1 MSLSRRAL
9 LIASLFCAVSFFGLL
24 LPAFG
29 QQADSSV
36 PNPNHNS
43 GAGQSQSL
51 GDVARKLRKDTT
63 TEVKMTD
70 ADTKKLFESVDKIFA
85 FAAEDTGM
93 PKHSPIKRQ
102 LVGKADVEKYTSG
115 RLAKEEFTQRFATS
129 ESSMKKLGFLPR
141 DFNLREFLVK
151 SNGQNVAGYY
161 DEETRTI
168 SLLNW
173 VSPDQQ
179 GPILAHELTHALQ
192 DQNYDLT
199 KWMKAAA
206 KPTDGASRNND
217 TDDGAIA
224 RKAVIEGQA
233 MVVYVDYVL
242 AAVGRNLEDTPGL
255 LYQMEE
261 PAVKAVIDSQLMH
274 DAPMIMRE
282 MGIFSY
288 NEGLIFEGELLHK
301 GGKKM
306 AFAGVFAR
314 PPRNSHEVLQPEAYI
329 SGVKVPPV
337 RIPDMRQVL
346 SNQYDVYDSGGI
358 GELDVR
364 ALLKQYGERK
374 IAAQLSSAWQGGAYV
389 TYRRAT
395 KATAEISPALSDLA
409 FLYVSRWKSPQ
420 AAERFARFYA
430 SAVSQRY
437 RSATAQASPACTGA
451 NCPVS
456 TVQIATEEGPVIVEH
471 WADNSIVVSESFD
484 QTTAAKLRD
493 AVRDGTAAV
502 RADNLHNDNTSE
514 DELGSRLY
522 EIPAFR
528 RFQAAIEGRIAEGM
542 TSSPPR

>member
-1 MSLSRRAL
+1 MTLPRRASF
-9 LIASLFCAVSFFGLL
+9 IATCVIGFL
-24 LPAFG
+24 LPAVS
-29 QQADSSV
+29 QQVDSSG
-36 PNPNHNS
+36 PSPSQNPS
-43 GAGQSQSL
+43 VGQSQSL

-70 ADTKKLFESVDKIFA
+70 ADTRKLFESVDKIFA

-93 PKHSPIKRQ
+93 PKHAAIKRQ

-115 RLAKEEFTQRFATS
+115 RLAREEFTQRFATS
-129 ESSMKKLGFLPR
+129 EASMKKLGFLPR

-161 DEETRTI
+161 DEETKTI

-199 KWMKAAA
+199 KWMKAAENPA
-206 KPTDGASRNND
+206 GGPSRNND

-224 RKAVIEGQA
+224 RKAVVEGQA
-233 MVVYVDYVL
+233 MVVYVDYML

-282 MGIFSY
+282 MGTFSY
-288 NEGLIFEGELLHK
+288 SEGLIFEGELLHK

-337 RIPDMRQVL
+337 RIPDMKQVL
-346 SNQYDVYDSGGI
+346 SNQYEVYDRGGI

-364 ALLKQYGERK
+364 ALLKQYGERR
-374 IAAQLSSAWQGGAYV
+374 IAAELSSAWQGGAYV
-389 TYRRAT
+389 TYRHAT
-395 KATAEISPALSDLA
+395 KAAAEISPTLSDLA
-409 FLYVSRWKSPQ
+409 FLYVSRWKSAQ

-437 RSATAQASPACTGA
+437 HSTTVQPAPACTGSA
-451 NCPVS
+451 CPVS

-471 WADNSIVVSESFD
+471 WADNSVVISESFD
-484 QTTAAKLRD
+484 VTIAAKLRD
-493 AVRDGTAAV
+493 AVRDGTASV
-502 RADNLHNDNTSE
+502 HADNLPNNSTSE
-514 DELGSRLY
+514 GELGSQLC
-522 EIPAFR
+522 EIPAFQ
-528 RFQAAIEGRIAEGM
+528 RFQAAIGERIATGM
-542 TSSPPR
+542 ISIPVR

>member
-1 MSLSRRAL
+1 MPLPGRAL
-9 LIASLFCAVSFFGLL
+9 FFAILFIATCFFGFL
-24 LPAFG
+24 LPAVS
-29 QQADSSV
+29 QQADSPATTTSQNSV
-36 PNPNHNS
+36 
-43 GAGQSQSL
+43 AVQSQSL

-70 ADTKKLFESVDKIFA
+70 ADTRKLFESVDKIFA

-93 PKHSPIKRQ
+93 PKHAAIKRQ

-129 ESSMKKLGFLPR
+129 EASMKKLGFLPR

-206 KPTDGASRNND
+206 KPTDGSSTNND

-233 MVVYVDYVL
+233 MVVYVDYML
-242 AAVGRNLEDTPGL
+242 AAVGRNLADTPGL

-261 PAVKAVIDSQLMH
+261 PSVRAVIDSQLMH

-374 IAAQLSSAWQGGAYV
+374 IAAELSSAWQGGAYV

-451 NCPVS
+451 DCPLS
-456 TVQIATEEGPVIVEH
+456 TVQIVTEEGPVIVEH
-471 WADNSIVVSESFD
+471 WADNSVVVSESFD
-484 QTTAAKLRD
+484 VTTAAKLRD
-493 AVRDGTAAV
+493 AVRDGSAGV
-502 RADNLHNDNTSE
+502 HADNLHNNNSIE
-514 DELGSRLY
+514 DDLASRLY
-522 EIPAFR
+522 EIPAFQ
-528 RFQAAIEGRIAEGM
+528 RFQAAIGERIAEGM
-542 TSSPPR
+542 TLTPVN